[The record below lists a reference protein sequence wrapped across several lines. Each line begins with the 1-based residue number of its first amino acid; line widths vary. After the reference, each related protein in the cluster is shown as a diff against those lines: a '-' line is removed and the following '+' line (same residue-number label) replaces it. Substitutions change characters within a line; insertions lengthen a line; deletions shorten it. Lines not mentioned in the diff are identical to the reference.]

1 LNTLGFPGGAKEKD
15 RRKVDEIRKS
25 HLKLKLLNLCA
36 VLSAAHLRGNKPEA
50 YDRLIT
56 NAVDDFVD
64 SIAEYI
70 AYE

>member
-1 LNTLGFPGGAKEKD
+1 
-15 RRKVDEIRKS
+15 VDEIRKS